1 MKEDL
6 VFNLDHGYAEG
17 LCRGF
22 RSGILK
28 STDYHNL
35 VQCETLEDLRL
46 HLQSTDYGNFLS
58 NESNPLTVNVIDD
71 RLREKIVQE
80 FQHLRNIS
88 YEPLSTFLDYIT
100 YGYMIDNIV
109 LLITGT
115 LHQRAIGD
123 LLPRC
128 HPLGSFEQLGAITVA
143 DTPAQLYT
151 AVLVDTPLAPYF
163 IDCISEHDLDELNVE
178 IIRSTLYKA
187 YLEDFYNFC
196 KNLGGVTAEVMC
208 EILAFEADRR
218 AFMIT
223 INSFDTGLTQDDRAK
238 LYPTCGHLHP
248 DGLQEL
254 RRTDNYEGVRDVASR
269 YPQYKVLFDGSGT
282 NTGDKTIEDRFFEHE
297 VKLNMNA
304 FLRQFHFG
312 IFYAYLKL
320 KEQENRNI
328 IWIAECISQK
338 HRARI
343 DNYIPIF

>member
-1 MKEDL
+1 MKDDL
-6 VFNLDHGYAEG
+6 FFNIDHGYLEG

-22 RSGILK
+22 KSGILK
-28 STDYHNL
+28 APDYHNL

-46 HLQSTDYGNFLS
+46 HLHSTDYGSFLA
-58 NESNPLTVNVIDD
+58 NEASPLTVNVIDD
-71 RLREKIVQE
+71 RLRDKLVQE
-80 FQHLRNIS
+80 FQHLRNAS

-100 YGYMIDNIV
+100 YAYMIDNIV

-128 HPLGSFEQLGAITVA
+128 HPLGTFEQLGAITIA
-143 DTPAQLYT
+143 DTPAQLYS

-163 IDCISEHDLDELNVE
+163 IDCISEHDLDEMNVE

-187 YLEDFYNFC
+187 YLDDFFKFC
-196 KNLGGVTAEVMC
+196 KDLGGVTADVMC

-223 INSFDTGLTQDDRAK
+223 INSFDTGLTQDERAK

-248 DGLQEL
+248 DGLAEL
-254 RRTDNYEGVRDVASR
+254 RRADSYEAVKEE
-269 YPQYKVLFDGSGT
+269 YKLLFEGAGSS
-282 NTGDKTIEDRFFEHE
+282 TGDKTIEDKFFEHE

-328 IWIAECISQK
+328 IWIAECIAQR
-338 HRARI
+338 HRSRI
-343 DNYIPIF
+343 DNYIPIFP

>member
-1 MKEDL
+1 MKDDL
-6 VFNLDHGYAEG
+6 FFNIDHGYAEG

-22 RSGILK
+22 KSGILK
-28 STDYHNL
+28 AADYHNL

-46 HLQSTDYGNFLS
+46 HLQSTDYGNFLA
-58 NESNPLTVNVIDD
+58 NEASPLTVNIIDD
-71 RLREKIVQE
+71 RLGEKLVQE
-80 FQHLRNIS
+80 FQHLRNVS
-88 YEPLSTFLDYIT
+88 YQPLSTFMDYIT

-115 LHQRAIGD
+115 LNQRAIND

-128 HPLGSFEQLGAITVA
+128 HPLGTFEQLGGIAIA

-151 AVLVDTPLAPYF
+151 AVLVDTPLGPYF
-163 IDCISEHDLDELNVE
+163 KDCISEHDLDELNVE

-187 YLEDFYNFC
+187 YIEDFYKYC
-196 KNLGGVTAEVMC
+196 KEIGGITAEVMC
-208 EILAFEADRR
+208 DILAFEADRR

-223 INSFDTGLTQDDRAK
+223 INAFGTALTQDERFK
-238 LYPTCGHLHP
+238 LYPACGYLNP

-254 RRTDNYEGVRDVASR
+254 RRTDSYEGVRDVAAR
-269 YPQYKVLFDGSGT
+269 YPVYKSLFDGSGT
-282 NTGDKTIEDRFFEHE
+282 NLGDKTIEDKFFEHE

-312 IFYAYLKL
+312 IFFSYLKL
-320 KEQENRNI
+320 KEQEIRNI

-343 DNYIPIF
+343 DNYIPLF